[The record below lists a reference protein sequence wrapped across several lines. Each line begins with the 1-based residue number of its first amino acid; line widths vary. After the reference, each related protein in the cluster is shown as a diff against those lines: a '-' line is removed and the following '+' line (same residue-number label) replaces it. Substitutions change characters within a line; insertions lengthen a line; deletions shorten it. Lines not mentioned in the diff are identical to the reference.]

1 MRKVV
6 LIFYLTLL
14 IISCKSKKEVSRDM
28 IYNISSTLMGKNEY
42 YNLLKMAQDSL
53 DLNIKKNSNK
63 YYYLKKTS
71 KRDLDNIL
79 CINKEK
85 TKVIL
90 VEFCIWLNSPFD
102 DLNLI
107 YGVKVK
113 NKWYFIEG
121 ESVVIPRYNESSFEN
136 LKQQAMESI
145 YKSYVFRNKNGDLEI
160 NDNFFSDFTSIAWKS
175 KTGVRPWDKE
185 SWDQLYLDLIEENR
199 LKIDTMD
206 YSKLE

>member
-1 MRKVV
+1 
-6 LIFYLTLL
+6 
-14 IISCKSKKEVSRDM
+14 
-28 IYNISSTLMGKNEY
+28 
-42 YNLLKMAQDSL
+42 
-53 DLNIKKNSNK
+53 
-63 YYYLKKTS
+63 
-71 KRDLDNIL
+71 LDNIL

-145 YKSYVFRNKNGDLEI
+145 YESYVFRNKNGDLEI